1 MTRRPQ
7 NTIARTTGTRGKGLH
22 SGVEANLRLLPA
34 PPGHGILFRRT
45 DLPGTPDIP
54 ALVEHLVHTD
64 LMRRTTLASGDARV
78 FTIEHVMAAAS
89 ALRVDNMIVELDTEE
104 PPFLDGSSKP
114 FVDMILSAGIEPQ
127 QDSVEPL
134 AVTRPLAFRD
144 GDAEITALPS
154 DAFRVTFFFSS
165 DNPLLRSQ
173 QADFVITPDTFAAE
187 IAPART
193 FCFFAEIEPLRA
205 RGLIR
210 GGNLASSVVFGRKAL
225 LNESL
230 RFPDEPVRHKILDF
244 IGDLA
249 LLGRPV
255 LGHFM
260 ASRSG
265 HRVHAAFC
273 NFLRKEIPSE

>member
-1 MTRRPQ
+1 M
-7 NTIARTTGTRGKGLH
+7 GTSGKGLH
-22 SGVEANLRLLPA
+22 SGIAANLRLLPA
-34 PPGHGILFRRT
+34 PPGHGIVFRRT
-45 DLPGTPDIP
+45 DLPGTPAIP
-54 ALVEHLVHTD
+54 ALVENLVHTD
-64 LMRRTTLASGDARV
+64 LMRRTTLAAGDARV
-78 FTIEHVMAAAS
+78 FTIEHVMAAAA
-89 ALRVDNMIVELDTEE
+89 ALRVDNMTIELDTEE
-104 PPFLDGSSKP
+104 PPFLDGSSGP
-114 FVDMILSAGIEPQ
+114 FVEMIRTAGIEEQ
-127 QDSVEPL
+127 AGELSPL

-154 DAFRVTFFFSS
+154 DEFRVTFFFSS

-173 QADFVITPDTFAAE
+173 QADFVITPDVFAAE

-193 FCFFAEIEPLRA
+193 FCFFSEIEPLRA

-210 GGNLASSVVFGRKAL
+210 GGNLASSVVFGRKAV

-244 IGDLA
+244 VGDLA

-273 NFLRKEIPSE
+273 NFLRKETSSE